1 MEIED
6 LIVLLSRSPFDYE
19 KNFEVALEYD
29 RRNQMA
35 SAVSFYLRTV
45 EYGPEK
51 ESPIVYTSLIKM
63 AICFSDQK
71 DRKNAV
77 NNSLMQAIAYWPERP
92 EAYFYMS
99 QFHERERNW
108 QECYTYAEIGLSM
121 DDFEVLPGKL
131 GYLGKYCLEFQKA
144 AGAYWIGRKEESINL
159 FLELKNRDISSEYKK
174 LLESNLRRLN
184 IE

>member
-6 LIVLLSRSPFDYE
+6 LIVSLSEDPFNYQ

-29 RRNQMA
+29 RRNQIA

-51 ESPIVYTSLIKM
+51 ESPIVYASLIKM

-77 NNSLMQAIAYWPERP
+77 NNSLMQAIAYWPQRP
-92 EAYFYMS
+92 EAYFYIS

-108 QECYTYAEIGLSM
+108 QECYAFSEIGLSLG
-121 DDFEVLPGKL
+121 DFEPLPGKL
-131 GYLGKYCLEFQKA
+131 GYLGRYCLEFQKA
-144 AGAYWIGRKEESINL
+144 ASAYWIGRKEESIKL
-159 FLELKNRDISSEYKK
+159 FLELKTRDVSKEYKK